1 LSDIDLS
8 VVVPVLNEAE
18 NVAALVTEIA
28 AALDGLAAYEMVYV
42 DDGSTDGTVVAL
54 MALTSRYPALRIIRH
69 AKRCG
74 QSAAIR
80 TGVKAATGRFI
91 ATLDG
96 DGQNDPAD
104 IPKLWAQVRKDPN
117 ARPLMLAGQ
126 RAKRQDS
133 WSKRYSSKAAN
144 KIRRSLLKDDTP
156 DTGCGLKLFPR
167 DVFLDF
173 PYFDHMHRF
182 LCALMIRAGGE
193 IISVPVN
200 HRPRLRGAS
209 KYGFWD
215 RLWVGIFDL
224 IGVIWLQQRAS
235 IPQNTTEVPK

>member
-1 LSDIDLS
+1 M
-8 VVVPVLNEAE
+8 PVLNEAE
-18 NVAALVTEIA
+18 NVAALVAEIA
-28 AALDGLAAYEMVYV
+28 AALDGLAAYEMVFV

-54 MALTSRYPALRIIRH
+54 MALTSRFPALRIVRH

-80 TGVKAATGRFI
+80 TGVKAAKGRFI

-104 IPKLWAQVRKDPN
+104 IPKLWAQVRKDAD

-235 IPQNTTEVPK
+235 IPHNTREVPK

>member
-1 LSDIDLS
+1 MQNRTQS
-8 VVVPVLNEAE
+8 
-18 NVAALVTEIA
+18 AAQNLAKPRKPPRKTARKKTEINA
-28 AALDGLAAYEMVYV
+28 GRAERQGPGD
-42 DDGSTDGTVVAL
+42 
-54 MALTSRYPALRIIRH
+54 
-69 AKRCG
+69 

-80 TGVKAATGRFI
+80 TGVKAAKGRFI

-104 IPKLWAQVRKDPN
+104 IPKLWAQVRKDPDEK
-117 ARPLMLAGQ
+117 PLMLAGQ

-167 DVFLDF
+167 DVFLEF

-215 RLWVGIFDL
+215 RLWVGVFDL

-235 IPQNTTEVPK
+235 IPHNKREVPK

>member
-1 LSDIDLS
+1 M
-8 VVVPVLNEAE
+8 PVLNEAE

>member
-1 LSDIDLS
+1 M
-8 VVVPVLNEAE
+8 PVLNEAE
-18 NVAALVTEIA
+18 NVAALVAEIA
-28 AALDGLAAYEMVYV
+28 AALDGLAAYEMVFV

-54 MALTSRYPALRIIRH
+54 MALTSRYPALRILRH

-104 IPKLWAQVRKDPN
+104 IPKLWAQVRKDPD

-167 DVFLDF
+167 EVFLDF

-235 IPQNTTEVPK
+235 IPHNTREVPK

>member
-1 LSDIDLS
+1 M
-8 VVVPVLNEAE
+8 PVLNEAE
-18 NVAALVTEIA
+18 NVAALVAEIA
-28 AALDGLAAYEMVYV
+28 AALDGLAAYEMVFV

-54 MALTSRYPALRIIRH
+54 MALTSRFPALRIVRH

-80 TGVKAATGRFI
+80 TGVKAASGRFI

-104 IPKLWAQVRKDPN
+104 IPKLWAQARKDPD

-167 DVFLDF
+167 EVFLDF

-235 IPQNTTEVPK
+235 IPHNTREVPK

>member
-1 LSDIDLS
+1 M
-8 VVVPVLNEAE
+8 PVLNEAE
-18 NVAALVTEIA
+18 NVAALVAEIA
-28 AALDGLAAYEMVYV
+28 AALDGLAAYEMVFV

-54 MALTSRYPALRIIRH
+54 MTLTSRFPALRIVRH

-80 TGVKAATGRFI
+80 TGVKAAKGRFI

-104 IPKLWAQVRKDPN
+104 IPKLWAQARKDPD

-167 DVFLDF
+167 EVFLDF

-235 IPQNTTEVPK
+235 IPHNTREVPK

>member
-1 LSDIDLS
+1 M
-8 VVVPVLNEAE
+8 PVLNEAE
-18 NVAALVTEIA
+18 NVAALVAEIA
-28 AALDGLAAYEMVYV
+28 AALDGLAAYEMVFV

-54 MALTSRYPALRIIRH
+54 MALTSRYPALRILRH

-104 IPKLWAQVRKDPN
+104 IPKLWAQVRKDPD

-167 DVFLDF
+167 EVFLDF

-182 LCALMIRAGGE
+182 LCASMIRAGGE

-235 IPQNTTEVPK
+235 IPHNTREVPK